1 MHLWQIILLMIA
13 GAGAVAFWNSNQ
25 AAHEYANILGR
36 RACQAA
42 GVQFLDD
49 SVHANGYIFRRDE
62 RGLLGFDRKFR
73 FEFSTNGA
81 DRHAGAMIIRN
92 RKLVFFQ
99 GPERVEPVVV
109 PFLRN
114 G

>member
-1 MHLWQIILLMIA
+1 MWQLILLMIA
-13 GAGAVAFWNSNQ
+13 GAALVAFWNGNQ
-25 AAHEYANILGR
+25 AASELAYILGR

-49 SVHANGYIFRRDE
+49 SVHANGYSIRRNE
-62 RGLLGFDRKFR
+62 RGMLGFDRKFR

-81 DRHAGAMIIRN
+81 DRHAGAMIIRD
-92 RKLVFFQ
+92 RKLTFFQ
-99 GPERVEPVVV
+99 GPERVQPVVV

-114 G
+114 